1 MDYILGPPIFKGE
14 SYPLLSTY
22 QHLADP
28 LLRNGEYVV
37 ETVTGSGFCL
47 LSKGLESREWL
58 VSNRMNVTYPPNTK
72 P

>member
-47 LSKGLESREWL
+47 LFKRSR
-58 VSNRMNVTYPPNTK
+58 VKRMVGE
-72 P
+72 